1 MPKKMGYNKDNNPAA
16 KKPAAKKP
24 APNKGEKS
32 SKSVVPGVAP
42 PGWRVSK
49 S

>member
-1 MPKKMGYNKDNNPAA
+1 MPKKMGYNKDNN
-16 KKPAAKKP
+16 PAAKKP

>member
-16 KKPAAKKP
+16 KKPA
-24 APNKGEKS
+24 PNKGEK
-32 SKSVVPGVAP
+32 KPVVPGVAP